1 MLRSLRTAL
10 PHDGREN
17 NILDELP
24 GGSKDAGRRRA
35 QDAQQ
40 RREKERIRTIAMR
53 SSSVLDIARSA

>member
-1 MLRSLRTAL
+1 MLRSLRTAF

-17 NILDELP
+17 NMLDELP
-24 GGSKDAGRRRA
+24 GGSKDAGRRA

-40 RREKERIRTIAMR
+40 RREKERIRTIAMG

>member
-1 MLRSLRTAL
+1 MLRSLRTAF

-17 NILDELP
+17 NMLDELP
-24 GGSKDAGRRRA
+24 GGSKDAGRRA

-40 RREKERIRTIAMR
+40 RREKERIRIIAMR